1 MLGLYG
7 SLLVDGD
14 RNTRYDKNN
23 DALKGEEQ
31 P

>member
-7 SLLVDGD
+7 SLPVDGD

-23 DALKGEEQ
+23 DAQKGEE
-31 P
+31 